1 MNKYYYD
8 LHIHSCLSPCG
19 DDDMT
24 PGNICGMASL
34 KGLQIVALTDH
45 NTCENCPSFLKQAK
59 KAGLIGIC
67 GMELTTAEEIHMVCL
82 FEFLSDAMAFSD
94 EVKKYRMEFPNKVEI
109 FGKQLIFDENDEPV
123 GEDANFLP
131 AATSLSLEDGYALA
145 KKHNALVFPAHIDK
159 VANGIV
165 GILGVMPE
173 HPDFTCVEY
182 NDGNK
187 KEELEKTNPILK
199 GKKILVNSD
208 AHYLWDINEKEN
220 FIILNDEPYSSD
232 YVRSKLFEHLRSQDT
247 GNSGETQ

>member
-24 PGNICGMASL
+24 PGNICGMAAL

-45 NTCENCPSFLKQAK
+45 NTCENCPSFLAQAK
-59 KAGLIGIC
+59 RAGLIGIA

-82 FEFLSDAMAFSD
+82 FEKLSDALSFSG
-94 EVKKYRMEFPNKVEI
+94 EVKKYRMNFPNKVEI

-123 GEDANFLP
+123 GEDDLFLP
-131 AATSLSLEDGYALA
+131 AATSLSLEQAYSLA
-145 KKHNALVFPAHIDK
+145 KEHGAFIFPAHIDK
-159 VANGIV
+159 VANGII

-173 HPDFTCVEY
+173 QPEFSCVEY
-182 NDGNK
+182 NDIQK
-187 KEELEKTNPILK
+187 KDQLEITNPVLK

-208 AHYLWDINEKEN
+208 AHYLWDINEAEN
-220 FIILNDEPYSSD
+220 FIILDDEPYSSD
-232 YVRSKLFEHLRSQDT
+232 YVRKKLFEYLRNVKQT
-247 GNSGETQ
+247 EKNI